1 MDNLYEWLPDI
12 LLWVTSPIWVGA
24 AAGIFCFYLPVCEHV
39 YTRHSTEIDGELR
52 EGSE

>member
-24 AAGIFCFYLPVCEHV
+24 AAGIFAFIFLFVSMFTLV
-39 YTRHSTEIDGELR
+39 ILLR
-52 EGSE
+52 LTGN

>member
-1 MDNLYEWLPDI
+1 MVARYFI
-12 LLWVTSPIWVGA
+12 VGNEPYM
-24 AAGIFCFYLPVCEHV
+24 GRGGGRDFCFYLPVCEHV